1 MILQQTWS
9 EEEKVVEK
17 FWRMSEHD
25 LIIGT
30 NRRDLLPKVNKGRRR
45 RNSLLF
51 NLDAVLASTRTTTV
65 YPNN

>member
-1 MILQQTWS
+1 M
-9 EEEKVVEK
+9 EK